1 MFGERWDKAI
11 LLPVLRNECNG
22 GAKLTLVVERKL
34 GGRRL
39 GGLEAGSKGLCMVDI
54 ALRLVTRLGC
64 FFRWG
69 LEAAGPRLATAR
81 HVSNEGGGGLFSLPF
96 QKRRAVWIYWFVFAD
111 EYTKITTPRQDVLF
125 KKGYLGRKKA
135 VTPVAPNGEIPNGI
149 PHGIPNGAT
158 NGVLNGESSP
168 ATNGG
173 KSKWKTCFFSSKLR
187 VFFFLED

>member
-1 MFGERWDKAI
+1 
-11 LLPVLRNECNG
+11 
-22 GAKLTLVVERKL
+22 
-34 GGRRL
+34 
-39 GGLEAGSKGLCMVDI
+39 
-54 ALRLVTRLGC
+54 
-64 FFRWG
+64 
-69 LEAAGPRLATAR
+69 
-81 HVSNEGGGGLFSLPF
+81 
-96 QKRRAVWIYWFVFAD
+96 VFAD

-173 KSKWKTCFFSSKLR
+173 KSK
-187 VFFFLED
+187 